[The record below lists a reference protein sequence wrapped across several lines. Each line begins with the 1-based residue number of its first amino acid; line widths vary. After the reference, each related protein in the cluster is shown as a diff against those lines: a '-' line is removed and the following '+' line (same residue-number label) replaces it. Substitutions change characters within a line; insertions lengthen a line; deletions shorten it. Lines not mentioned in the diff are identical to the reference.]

1 MSLIRFLFKRLAI
14 DRGNHLSRLVVRI
27 AIAGVAT
34 GIVVILAAS
43 AIVSGFQE
51 SIPVKFTGFWGHI
64 QISRLE
70 LSQSFEQKPFQLRA
84 DQSDSIRRHPD
95 VQWVAPYATKAGILR
110 TDEAFEG
117 IVLKGVDGSYQ
128 TDFLQT
134 TMTAGKMPDFNGDEA
149 TNDILL
155 PESVAKKLELE
166 IGDKIQCYFI
176 QDPPRLRV
184 FNISG
189 IYKLGI
195 EGEFSKPYVISDLR
209 HIRKLNGWEDEQMGS
224 LEVHLKNR
232 KDVQSTAYQLSDALD
247 VNLEAFGIQDLYPN
261 LFNWLN
267 LFDLN
272 KQVLMIIMLLV
283 AGINMVSAL
292 FILILERTQTI
303 GLFKAFGMQTR
314 SISSLFVLTG
324 AYIAGM
330 GMLIGNVLAV
340 LFYWLQTRYKVIRL
354 DESSY
359 YVDAVPL
366 AIGLQE
372 WLLLNLLTFASC
384 VVLLLL
390 PAFAISRI
398 RPVEAIRFN

>member
-1 MSLIRFLFKRLAI
+1 MAI

-43 AIVSGFQE
+43 AIVTGFQE

-70 LSQSFEQKPFQLRA
+70 LSQSFEQSPFALRA
-84 DQSDSIRRHPD
+84 DQVDSIRKHPE
-95 VQWVAPYATKAGILR
+95 VKWLAPYATKAGILR
-110 TDEAFEG
+110 TDETFEG
-117 IVLKGVDGSYQ
+117 IVLKGIDESYQ
-128 TDFLQT
+128 TEFLESSLS
-134 TMTAGKMPDFNGDEA
+134 AGKMPQFRANEP
-149 TNDILL
+149 TNDILV
-155 PESVAKKLELE
+155 PESVANKMELE

-176 QDPPRLRV
+176 QEPPRLRV
-184 FNISG
+184 FTISG

-209 HIRKLNGWEDEQMGS
+209 HIRKLNGWEEDQMGS
-224 LEVHLKNR
+224 LEVHLHDMKA
-232 KDVQSTAYQLSDALD
+232 VQSTAYQLSDALD
-247 VNLEAFGIQDLYPN
+247 VTLEAYSIQDLYPN

-314 SISSLFVLTG
+314 SISTLFVLTG
-324 AYIAGM
+324 SYIAGM
-330 GMLIGNVLAV
+330 GILIGNVLAM
-340 LFYWLQTRYKVIRL
+340 LFFWLQTKYKIIGL

-366 AIGLQE
+366 ALSWQE
-372 WLLLNLLTFASC
+372 WASLNVITFACC
-384 VVLLLL
+384 VLVLLL
-390 PAFAISRI
+390 PAFAIARI

>member
-43 AIVSGFQE
+43 AIVTGFQE

-64 QISRLE
+64 QISQLE
-70 LSQSFEQKPFQLRA
+70 LSQSFEQRPFRLSNDQLK
-84 DQSDSIRRHPD
+84 SIQQTTD

-117 IVLKGVDGSYQ
+117 IVLKGIDSSYK
-128 TDFLQT
+128 TDFLSSTLLQ
-134 TMTAGKMPDFNGDEA
+134 GSLPLFSGNDP

-155 PESVAKKLELE
+155 PESVAKKLALSV
-166 IGDKIQCYFI
+166 GDKIQCYFI

-184 FNISG
+184 FTISG

-195 EGEFSKPYVISDLR
+195 EGEFAKPFVICDLR
-209 HIRKLNGWEDEQMGS
+209 HIRKLNGWEDDQMGS
-224 LEVHLKNR
+224 MEVHLSAMQNL
-232 KDVQSTAYQLSDALD
+232 QNTAYQLSDQLD
-247 VNLEAFGIQDLYPN
+247 VHLEAFSIQELYPN

-283 AGINMVSAL
+283 AGINMISAL

-314 SISSLFVLTG
+314 SISALFMLTG

-330 GMLIGNVLAV
+330 GMLIGNLLAM
-340 LFYWLQTRYKVIRL
+340 LFFWLQTRYKIIAL

-366 AIGLQE
+366 AIGWQE
-372 WLLLNLLTFASC
+372 WLLLNLLTFACC

-398 RPVEAIRFN
+398 RPVEAIRFS

>member
-1 MSLIRFLFKRLAI
+1 MAI

-34 GIVVILAAS
+34 GIVVILAGS
-43 AIVSGFQE
+43 AIVTGFQE

-70 LSQSFEQKPFQLRA
+70 LSQSFEQSPFALRA
-84 DQSDSIRRHPD
+84 DQVDSIRKHPE
-95 VQWVAPYATKAGILR
+95 VKWLAPYATKAGILR
-110 TDEAFEG
+110 TDETFEG
-117 IVLKGVDGSYQ
+117 IVLKGIDGSYR
-128 TDFLQT
+128 TEFLESSLS
-134 TMTAGKMPDFNGDEA
+134 AGKMPQFRANEP
-149 TNDILL
+149 TNDILV
-155 PESVAKKLELE
+155 PESVANKMELE

-176 QDPPRLRV
+176 QEPPRLRV
-184 FNISG
+184 FTISG

-209 HIRKLNGWEDEQMGS
+209 HIRKLNGWEEDQMGS
-224 LEVHLKNR
+224 LEVHLHDMKT
-232 KDVQSTAYQLSDALD
+232 VQNTAYQLSDALD
-247 VNLEAFGIQDLYPN
+247 VTLEAYSIQDLYPN

-314 SISSLFVLTG
+314 SISTLFVLTG
-324 AYIAGM
+324 SYIAGM
-330 GMLIGNVLAV
+330 GMLIGNVLAM
-340 LFYWLQTRYKVIRL
+340 LFFWLQTKYKIIGL

-366 AIGLQE
+366 ALSWQE
-372 WLLLNLLTFASC
+372 WASLNVITFACC
-384 VVLLLL
+384 VLVLLL
-390 PAFAISRI
+390 PAFAIARI

>member
-43 AIVSGFQE
+43 AIVTGFQE

-70 LSQSFEQKPFQLRA
+70 LSQSFEQSPFQLRP
-84 DQSDSIRRHPD
+84 DQVDSIIKHPD
-95 VQWVAPYATKAGILR
+95 IQWVAPYATKAGILR

-117 IVLKGVDGSYQ
+117 IVLKGIDGSYK
-128 TDFLQT
+128 TDFLQST
-134 TMTAGKMPDFNGDEA
+134 LIAGKMPEFDGNDPA
-149 TNDILL
+149 NDILL

-166 IGDKIQCYFI
+166 VGDKIQCYFI
-176 QDPPRLRV
+176 QEPPRLRV
-184 FNISG
+184 FTISG

-209 HIRKLNGWEDEQMGS
+209 HIRKLNGWEDDQMGS
-224 LEVHLKNR
+224 LEVHLGDMKAL
-232 KDVQSTAYQLSDALD
+232 QSTAYQLSDQLD
-247 VNLEAFGIQDLYPN
+247 VTLEAYSIQDLYPN

-314 SISSLFVLTG
+314 SISSLFILTG

-330 GMLIGNVLAV
+330 GMLIGNALAMV
-340 LFYWLQTRYKVIRL
+340 FFWLQTRYKIIGL

-366 AIGLQE
+366 AISWQE

-398 RPVEAIRFN
+398 RPVEAIRFS